1 MALVYQERI
10 LDLGIHGLLTLT
22 QDLGAY
28 LPIPAQKHGHARWQA
43 PDGTVHDRL
52 ALCTRSCGPA
62 ELDDAVRHQR
72 SRLAGAVAVVRGRMD
87 WVAAQIDADFLE
99 APTQVTALDGGR
111 VLLSF
116 GSVVGQHRVRVVDVV
131 ANRCLLYTSCACWVS
146 AWWPGPGSGRV

>member
-72 SRLAGAVAVVRGRMD
+72 SRLAGAGAVVRGRMD

-99 APTQVTALDGGR
+99 APTPVSYTHLDVYKR
-111 VLLSF
+111 
-116 GSVVGQHRVRVVDVV
+116 QAPAVRCSP
-131 ANRCLLYTSCACWVS
+131 RSRQT
-146 AWWPGPGSGRV
+146 WPA